1 MYTQELLQKAH
12 RLYEREGDYLQGLL
26 EQDPTYQEVAELV
39 AHLERRL
46 MRRLSPEQAKALG
59 AARSLLL
66 EMTRETAF
74 KLGYLMAH
82 LYPLEEVYR
91 F

>member
-1 MYTQELLQKAH
+1 MYTRELLQRAH
-12 RLYEREGDYLQGLL
+12 RLYERQGDYLEGLL
-26 EQDPTYQEVAELV
+26 RQDPTYQELAGLV
-39 AHLERRL
+39 ARLERRL
-46 MRRLSPEQAKALG
+46 GRRLSPEQARALA

-74 KLGYLMAH
+74 KLGYLLAH